1 MQGTPIAYD
10 DIPMAAPA
18 VHSGRLVRRLW
29 HPDLGRGR
37 LPQVRQPEFL
47 RRTLAAP
54 RTLQFHLIAFAAILV
69 LPLFVIAVTVL
80 LWFSSSELASNEARL
95 QRMAFDVSASV
106 DRDVTSWITVLET
119 LGTSELLQEGRLE
132 AFHARA
138 RAALRNSDVHVIL
151 LDDDYDQVLNT
162 RVPFGTPLPK
172 TADIR
177 SAEIVAKSR
186 KSYVSDAFVGRVS
199 GERVVNVEI
208 PVMRDDALRYILVI
222 TFNVARIGEIIAQ
235 EQLGTDWNVI
245 VSDRS
250 GGVIAQDPPA
260 ALSAEPP
267 SVNENG
273 GQGGGVVRQT
283 GDSDEWVEGYRWSQV
298 TGWRTSVRVPR
309 ATLDA
314 PFWRSFYGLAL
325 LALLA
330 GLVTVGLA
338 TFLARRMSRSMSKLR
353 IAAGDLAAGR
363 AIEAARQPIA
373 EANVVL
379 DAIRKAANVISE
391 RTHALQ
397 ASEEQSRDQV
407 EQIKMLMGELAHR
420 NKNVMAVLQAI
431 ARQIS
436 RRSNSLEEFQTSFD
450 SRIGALV
457 RSNDLLFGSAG
468 AKGQLRELVRRQL
481 APFIEGEPDRIETLG
496 PDLALR
502 SEAVQSLGLAFH
514 ELATNATKYGALS
527 NSTGKVVVSWKREG
541 TDGIDLTWREQGG
554 PPVTEPT
561 GSGFGKVVIERLTG
575 ANLNGEVE
583 YLFHP
588 EGVVWR
594 LTAPAVVSTVA
605 EDLAA
610 RRPAAAV
617 GA

>member
-1 MQGTPIAYD
+1 M
-10 DIPMAAPA
+10 
-18 VHSGRLVRRLW
+18 
-29 HPDLGRGR
+29 
-37 LPQVRQPEFL
+37 RQPEFL
-47 RRTLAAP
+47 RHTLAAP

-69 LPLFVIAVTVL
+69 LPLFVIAVTGL
-80 LWFSSSELASNEARL
+80 LWFSRSELASNEARL
-95 QRMAFDVSASV
+95 QRMAFDVSASI
-106 DRDVTSWITVLET
+106 DRDVTSWLTVLET
-119 LGTSELLQEGRLE
+119 LETSELLQEDRLQ

-138 RAALRNSDVHVIL
+138 RAALRNRDVHVIL
-151 LDDDYDQVLNT
+151 LDTDFNQLLNT

-172 TADIR
+172 TADTR

-186 KSYVSDAFVGRVS
+186 KSYVSDAFVGTVS

-208 PVMRDDALRYILVI
+208 PVIRDGEFRNILLI
-222 TFNVARIGEIIAQ
+222 TFSVDRIGEIISQ
-235 EQLGTDWNVI
+235 QQLGTDWNVI
-245 VSDRS
+245 VSDRK
-250 GGVIAQDPPA
+250 GEVIAQDPPA

-267 SVNENG
+267 ALDENG
-273 GQGGGVVRQT
+273 GQGSGVVSQT
-283 GDSDEWVEGYRWSQV
+283 GEADEWVEGYRWSPV

-314 PFWRSFYGLAL
+314 PFWNSLYGLAVLAL
-325 LALLA
+325 LAS
-330 GLVTVGLA
+330 LVTAGLA
-338 TFLARRMSRSMSKLR
+338 TFLTRRMSRSMSKLR
-353 IAAGDLAAGR
+353 LAAGDLAAGR

-373 EANVVL
+373 EVNVVL
-379 DAIRKAANVISE
+379 DAVRKAASVISE
-391 RTHALQ
+391 RTEALQ
-397 ASEEQSRDQV
+397 ASEEQSREQV

-420 NKNVMAVLQAI
+420 NKNIMAVLQAI

-481 APFIEGEPDRIETLG
+481 APFIEGEPDRIEMLG

-502 SEAVQSLGLAFH
+502 SEAIQSLGLAFH

-527 NSTGKVVVSWKREG
+527 NATGKVVVSWQRSG
-541 TDGIDLTWREQGG
+541 ADGIDLTWREQGG

-575 ANLNGEVE
+575 QNLNGEVE

-588 EGVVWR
+588 AGVVWR
-594 LTAPAVVSTVA
+594 LTASGVVASVA
-605 EDLAA
+605 EEIAA